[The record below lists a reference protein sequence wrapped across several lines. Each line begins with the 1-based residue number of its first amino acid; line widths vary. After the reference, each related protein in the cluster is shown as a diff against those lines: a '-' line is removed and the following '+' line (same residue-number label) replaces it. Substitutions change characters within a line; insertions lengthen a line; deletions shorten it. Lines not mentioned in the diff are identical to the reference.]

1 MVTSVRT
8 LLERKHHENL
18 DRGHYDC
25 GNRDDH
31 RHPHP
36 GRSGSRD
43 ANLIHVRHRRHPHSA
58 HWSARWILCQPSIPT
73 ECGTEWKERAVKP
86 AEKTARLEGY
96 KASASAFLRAVFFA

>member
-1 MVTSVRT
+1 MKKNRT
-8 LLERKHHENL
+8 PRH
-18 DRGHYDC
+18 RGR

-73 ECGTEWKERAVKP
+73 ECGTEWKERAVVSP
-86 AEKTARLEGY
+86 QKTACLEGY
-96 KASASAFLRAVFFA
+96 KASASAFLWAVFFA